1 VFFVLAEIKVF
12 TGKKKKKEKKK
23 EEEIPYSVSEYIH
36 IIHVWTAFDPFLI
49 PNILLKK

>member
-12 TGKKKKKEKKK
+12 TGKKKKK